1 MKRGFFAQVLTGC
14 AIVLVSTATIGQSS
28 NAAGRTFVCG
38 TSQHNGR
45 TVPATFVRS
54 PGRRD
59 QVMILWVR
67 NDFAGTRYTPPERC
81 QIVTERLQ
89 AHQNNQILKYIRT
102 ATVNN
107 SPVLC
112 SVLNKG
118 GSCPGNQVIVT
129 LRSGTN
135 AKEVLEQLTDLV
147 RRQRGNPV
155 YFSSCQ
161 LITYVDTEAYLNID
175 ILLGETS
182 VNQCSRRL

>member
-1 MKRGFFAQVLTGC
+1 MKWGFFAQVLTGC

-28 NAAGRTFVCG
+28 NAARRTFFCG
-38 TSQHNGR
+38 TSQYNGK

-67 NDFAGTRYTPPERC
+67 NDFAGMRYTPPERC
-81 QIVTERLQ
+81 RIVSDRLQ
-89 AHQNNQILKYIRT
+89 AHQDNRILKYIRT

-129 LRSGTN
+129 LLPGTN
-135 AKEVLEQLTDLV
+135 AEEVLSQLTDLV
-147 RRQRGNPV
+147 RRRRGNPL
-155 YFSSCQ
+155 YFSGCQ
-161 LITYVDTEAYLNID
+161 PVTYVDTEAYLDVD
-175 ILLGETS
+175 ILLGETPDKK
-182 VNQCSRRL
+182 CS